1 MIRSF
6 YLAKSGQARTDL
18 STGEIREAL
27 AEGGALWV
35 DFFRPTRDEAAM
47 LSEVFGFHPLAID
60 DCLHPA
66 FRPKVEFFDDHLFL
80 ICHGPDLAGRGHEVR
95 TLELDAFL
103 RPNCLVTFHQVP
115 LRSIVNT
122 LEKCE
127 KAPEQA
133 LGFGADFLLHTILNE
148 MAENYSPILRR
159 AEARVA
165 EVEETVLEAK
175 GREDILPELMSL
187 RHDLMSL
194 RRVIVAQRDAV
205 NLLVSQPPGVVT
217 ERAQVYFRDIVS
229 LYRRVLDVIDIQSDA
244 MAGAR
249 DTYLAL
255 ISNRMNEIMKTLT
268 IIALIMLPATVVSGI
283 YGMNYELVPGG
294 TNWRFGFVF
303 AIVLMAAISGVMF
316 WFFKRKKWL

>member
-6 YLAKSGQARTDL
+6 YLSKSGETRTDL
-18 STGEIREAL
+18 SSAEIREAL
-27 AEGGALWV
+27 AEGGVLWV
-35 DFFRPTRDEAAM
+35 DFFRATREEAAI
-47 LSEVFGFHPLAID
+47 LSDVFRFHPLAID
-60 DCLHPA
+60 DCHQPA
-66 FRPKVEFFDDHLFL
+66 FRPKVEFFDEHLFL

-103 RPNCLVTFHQVP
+103 GPNCLVTFHQVP

-127 KAPEQA
+127 KSPAQT
-133 LGFGADFLLHTILNE
+133 LGFGADFLLYTILNE
-148 MAENYSPILRR
+148 MAENYAPILRR

-165 EVEETVLEAK
+165 EVEEKVLEAK
-175 GREDILPELMSL
+175 GREDILPELMRL

-205 NLLVSQPPGVVT
+205 NLLVSQPPQVVT

-244 MAGAR
+244 LAGAR

-268 IIALIMLPATVVSGI
+268 VIALIMLPATVVSGI
-283 YGMNYELVPGG
+283 YGMNYDLVPA
-294 TNWRFGFVF
+294 NDWRFGFTF
-303 AIVLMAAISGVMF
+303 AIVLMAAISGGMF